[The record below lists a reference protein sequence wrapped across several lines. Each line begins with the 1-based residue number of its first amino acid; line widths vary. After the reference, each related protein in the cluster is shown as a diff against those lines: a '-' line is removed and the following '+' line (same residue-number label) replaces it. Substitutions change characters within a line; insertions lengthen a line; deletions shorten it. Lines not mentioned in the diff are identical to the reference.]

1 MEGGSESYR
10 IPHHHGGGKAIE
22 SSLSGKIVFL
32 SQIHG
37 QSGTRVATDGQSG
50 TRVDTDGQ
58 SGTRVA
64 TVGQSGTRVATDGQ
78 SGTRVAIH
86 GQSGTR
92 VATDDFGGI
101 YQKFTSYKTQTNF

>member
-37 QSGTRVATDGQSG
+37 QSGTRVATD
-50 TRVDTDGQ
+50 
-58 SGTRVA
+58 
-64 TVGQSGTRVATDGQ
+64 
-78 SGTRVAIH
+78 
-86 GQSGTR
+86 
-92 VATDDFGGI
+92 DFGGI